1 MIKKIK
7 NNILVTI
14 CAKGNSKGLKNKNI
28 KKFYGKELIIH
39 ALDKVINNDFKYIC
53 ISTESKKI
61 QNIVKKK
68 GIQTFFTRSVK
79 LTRSNVA
86 KEDVWK
92 DAILKSQNYFKKK
105 FKYFLDIEVTN
116 PLLTKKDLNN
126 FLKKFFNTI
135 NYKKLNGAFYICEAR
150 KSPYFNILKKIN
162 TGYDVC
168 IKSKN
173 NIFSRQKAPKTYEHV
188 AGFYLFTVKHILQTK
203 KNNIFGK
210 KVLGFEIPFHKT
222 IDIDSK
228 EDFLLSKIIY
238 KYFKI

>member
-28 KKFYGKELIIH
+28 KKLNGKPLIIH
-39 ALDKVINNDFKYIC
+39 AIDKVLNNDFKYIC

-61 QNIVKKK
+61 QRIVQNK
-68 GIQTFFTRSVK
+68 GIQTFFTRSLK

-116 PLLTKKDLNN
+116 PLLDKKDLNN
-126 FLKKFFNTI
+126 FLRKFFTNN
-135 NYKKLNGAFYICEAR
+135 NYKKLNGAFYVCEAR
-150 KSPYFNILKKIN
+150 KNPYFNIFKKN
-162 TGYDVC
+162 DTGYDVC

-173 NIFSRQKAPKTYEHV
+173 NIYSRQKAPKMYEHV
-188 AGFYLFTVKHILQTK
+188 AGFYLFKVDHIFNQRTK
-203 KNNIFGK
+203 NLFGE
-210 KVLGFEIPFHKT
+210 KVVGFEIPFYKT

-238 KYFKI
+238 KYLKL

>member
-28 KKFYGKELIIH
+28 KKFYGKELIVH
-39 ALDKVINNDFKYIC
+39 AIDKVINSDFKYIC

-68 GIQTFFTRSVK
+68 GIQTFFTRSVE

-92 DAILKSQNYFKKK
+92 DAIIKSQNYYKKK
-105 FKYFLDIEVTN
+105 FDYFLDIEVTN

-126 FLKKFFNTI
+126 FIRKFFQIKNF
-135 NYKKLNGAFYICEAR
+135 KKLNGAFYICPSK
-150 KSPYFNILKKIN
+150 KSPYFNILKKTD
-162 TGYDVC
+162 TGYEVC
-168 IKSKN
+168 IKTKEK
-173 NIFSRQKAPKTYEHV
+173 NIFSRQKSPITYEHV
-188 AGFYLFTVKHILQTK
+188 AGFYLFKTKYILSNK
-203 KNNIFGK
+203 NNNIFDK
-210 KVLGFEIPFHKT
+210 NVVGFKIPYYKT

-238 KYFKI
+238 KYF